1 MIKRKCW
8 HCEDEFETDNK
19 YQYYCSIECEERE
32 LETDV
37 MAEDDLEE

>member
-8 HCEDEFETDNK
+8 HCGDEFETEDSGM
-19 YQYYCSIECEERE
+19 YYCSVDCEERE

-37 MAEDDLEE
+37 MAEDVED